1 MHIIVALIT
10 VSFAVLY
17 RERLR
22 YIARWRPPAGRTLL
36 DEEFRLA
43 RLRLPA
49 GWRPARDLNEGA
61 ALQAINPLHG
71 RHVIVISEALE
82 DYALEVTVHEHARI
96 TLDLLTR
103 GIRVTNVIGPQ
114 LRLISGSQAVQ
125 YEIEGFH
132 DNTWVKY
139 LHTTVAGRRAF
150 HQIIA
155 WATQSRYSRDVFES
169 ILDGFSEE
177 PGPDPVRWPS
187 PAGLAEDL
195 RPPVST
201 RVH

>member
-10 VSFAVLY
+10 VSFALLY

-22 YIARWRPPAGRTLL
+22 YIARWRRPAGRSLIDDDL
-36 DEEFRLA
+36 HLA
-43 RLRLPA
+43 RLHLPA

-61 ALQAINPLHG
+61 GIQAINPLHG
-71 RHVIVISEALE
+71 RHLIVISEALE

-103 GIRVTNVIGPQ
+103 GIKVKGITGP
-114 LRLISGSQAVQ
+114 RHCIISGHEAVQ
-125 YEIEGFH
+125 YEVEGFH

-139 LHTTVAGRRAF
+139 LHTTIAGRRAF
-150 HQIIA
+150 HQIIG
-155 WATQSRYSRDVFES
+155 WATQSRYNRELFES
-169 ILDGFSEE
+169 ILDGFSEQ
-177 PGPDPVRWPS
+177 PGPDPMRWPA
-187 PAGLAEDL
+187 PAGFAEDL
-195 RPPVST
+195 LPSVSS